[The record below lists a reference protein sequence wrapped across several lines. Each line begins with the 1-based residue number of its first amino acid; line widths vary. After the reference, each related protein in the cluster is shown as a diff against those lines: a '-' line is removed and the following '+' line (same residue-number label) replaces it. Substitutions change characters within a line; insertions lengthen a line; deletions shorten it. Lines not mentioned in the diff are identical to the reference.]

1 MKQYSTTTLNQCNF
15 RRKIDMK
22 ASNITKVINKLIVKK
37 LPVFIWGAPG
47 IGKSSIVKQIAAEQG
62 LVFLD
67 LRLSLLDPT
76 DLKGI
81 PFFNAQTNEGVWAK
95 PSFLPSIPD
104 SKGILFLDEINTA
117 PPAVQA
123 SAYQL
128 ILDRKVG
135 EYELPKGWSIIAA
148 GNRENDRGVVYKM
161 PPPLA
166 NRFVHFEME
175 VDFDDWKTWAY
186 ITKIDASIIGYLAYD
201 KSMLFTFDPTLN
213 EKAFAT
219 PRSWEYVDS
228 IIKSGIEAELILDS
242 ISGAV
247 GREAAIG
254 YLSFKKVMG
263 DLPDLNTILD
273 GTLTELNEDNSKVMM
288 ALSIGLVNAL
298 IENPSHSAINN
309 VLKFSLKLP
318 SEFSIMLV
326 KDMQQNKIDV
336 ESSDEWSEWVRA
348 FAYLL
353 S

>member
-1 MKQYSTTTLNQCNF
+1 
-15 RRKIDMK
+15 MK
-22 ASNITKVINKLIVKK
+22 ASDITKVVNKLIVRK

-62 LVFLD
+62 LEFLD

-81 PFFNAQTNEGVWAK
+81 PFFNAATNEGVWAK
-95 PSFLPSIPD
+95 PSFLPSGKD

-128 ILDRKVG
+128 VLDRKVG
-135 EYELPKGWSIIAA
+135 EYELPEGWSIIAA
-148 GNRENDRGVVYKM
+148 GNRENDRGIVYKM

-186 ITKIDASIIGYLAYD
+186 SMKIESAIIAYLAYD
-201 KSMLFTFDPTLN
+201 KSMLFTFDATSN
-213 EKAFAT
+213 EKSFAT

-228 IIKSGIEAELILDS
+228 IVKSGIDAELILDS

-254 YLSFKKVMG
+254 YLSFKKVMK
-263 DLPDLNTILD
+263 DLPDLSTIVD
-273 GTLTELNEDNSKVMM
+273 GTLIELEEEDAKVMM
-288 ALSIGLVNAL
+288 ALAIGLVNAL
-298 IENPSHSAINN
+298 MENPSEEAIDN
-309 VLKFSLKLP
+309 VLKFSLNLP
-318 SEFSIMLV
+318 GEFSIMLV
-326 KDMQQNKIDV
+326 KDMQQNSIDV
-336 ESSDEWSEWVRA
+336 EGSSAWSEWVRE

-353 S
+353 A

>member
-1 MKQYSTTTLNQCNF
+1 MTHTEGNNE
-15 RRKIDMK
+15 MK
-22 ASNITKVINKLIVKK
+22 ASNITKVIDRLIDRK

-47 IGKSSIVKQIAAEQG
+47 IGKSSIVRQIAEAKA
-62 LVFLD
+62 LDFLD

-81 PFFNAQTNEGVWAK
+81 PFFKEDTQEGVWAK
-95 PSFLPSIPD
+95 PSFLPSDPE
-104 SKGILFLDEINTA
+104 SRGILFLDEINTA

-128 ILDRKVG
+128 ILDRRVG
-135 EYELPKGWSIIAA
+135 EYELPEGWSIVAA

-175 VDFDDWKTWAY
+175 VDFEDWKTWAY
-186 ITKIDASIIGYLAYD
+186 GNGIESAIIAFLAYD
-201 KSMLFTFDPTLN
+201 KSMLFTFDPLSN
-213 EKAFAT
+213 EKSFAT

-228 IIKSGIEAELILDS
+228 IVKSGIDTELILDS

-247 GREAAIG
+247 GREAAVG
-254 YLSFKKVMG
+254 YLSFKKVMQA
-263 DLPDLNTILD
+263 LPDLSTILD
-273 GTLTELNEDNSKVMM
+273 GSLETLEGEDPKVMM
-288 ALSIGLVNAL
+288 ALAIGLVNAL
-298 IENPSHSAINN
+298 RENQSDAAIDN
-309 VLKFSLKLP
+309 VLTFSLQLP
-318 SEFSIMLV
+318 GEFAIMLV
-326 KDMQQNKIDV
+326 KDLQKNGVDV
-336 ESSDEWSEWVRA
+336 EGSEAWNDWVRK

>member
-1 MKQYSTTTLNQCNF
+1 
-15 RRKIDMK
+15 MK
-22 ASNITKVINKLIVKK
+22 ASNITKVVNKLIVQK

-47 IGKSSIVKQIAAEQG
+47 IGKSSIVKSIAKEQG
-62 LVFLD
+62 LEFLD

-81 PFFNAQTNEGVWAK
+81 PFFNPETNEGVWAK
-95 PSFLPSIPD
+95 PSFLPSD
-104 SKGILFLDEINTA
+104 TGSKGILFLDEINTA

-135 EYELPKGWSIIAA
+135 EYELPDGWSIVAA
-148 GNRENDRGVVYKM
+148 GNRETDRGVVYKM

-186 ITKIDASIIGYLAYD
+186 SVKIDASIIGYLAYD
-201 KSMLFTFDPTLN
+201 KSMLFTFDATSN
-213 EKAFAT
+213 EKSFAT

-228 IIKSGIEAELILDS
+228 IIKSGIEADLILDS

-254 YLSFKKVMG
+254 YISFKKVMK

-273 GTLTELNEDNSKVMM
+273 GSLADLDDDDSKVMM
-288 ALSIGLVNAL
+288 ALAIGLVNAL
-298 IENPSHSAINN
+298 IENPSETGIDN

-318 SEFSIMLV
+318 GEFSIMLV
-326 KDMQQNKIDV
+326 KDMQQNNIDV
-336 ESSDEWSEWVRA
+336 EGSSEWSEWVRE

-353 S
+353 A

>member
-1 MKQYSTTTLNQCNF
+1 
-15 RRKIDMK
+15 MK
-22 ASNITKVINKLIVKK
+22 ASNITKVIDKLIDRQ

-47 IGKSSIVKQIAAEQG
+47 IGKSSIVKQIAQTKALE
-62 LVFLD
+62 FLD

-81 PFFNAQTNEGVWAK
+81 PFFNAETKEGIWAK
-95 PSFLPSIPD
+95 PSFLPSDPE
-104 SKGILFLDEINTA
+104 SRGILFLDEINTA

-135 EYELPKGWSIIAA
+135 EYELPKGWSIVAA

-175 VDFDDWKTWAY
+175 VDFEDWKHWAY
-186 ITKIDASIIGYLAYD
+186 GSRIEAAIIAYLAYD
-201 KSMLFTFDPTLN
+201 KSMLFTFDPLSN
-213 EKAFAT
+213 EKSFAT

-228 IIKSGIEAELILDS
+228 IVRSGIETELILDS

-247 GREAAIG
+247 GREAAVG
-254 YLSFKKVMG
+254 YLSFKKVMKE
-263 DLPDLNTILD
+263 LPDLSAILD
-273 GTLTELNEDNSKVMM
+273 GTLTELEEDDPKVMM
-288 ALSIGLVNAL
+288 ALAIGLVNAVK
-298 IENPSHSAINN
+298 EEQSDEAIDN
-309 VLKFSLKLP
+309 LLSFSLQLP
-318 SEFSIMLV
+318 GEFSIMLI
-326 KDMQQNKIDV
+326 KDLQQNGIDV
-336 ESSDEWSEWVRA
+336 EGSSEWGSWVKK

>member
-1 MKQYSTTTLNQCNF
+1 
-15 RRKIDMK
+15 MK
-22 ASNITKVINKLIVKK
+22 ASNITKVIDKLIDRQ

-47 IGKSSIVKQIAAEQG
+47 IGKSSIVKQIAQTKALE
-62 LVFLD
+62 FLD

-81 PFFNAQTNEGVWAK
+81 PFFNAETKEGIWAK
-95 PSFLPSIPD
+95 PSFLPSDPE
-104 SKGILFLDEINTA
+104 SRGILFLDEINTA

-135 EYELPKGWSIIAA
+135 EYELPKGWSIVAA

-175 VDFDDWKTWAY
+175 VDFEDWKHWAY
-186 ITKIDASIIGYLAYD
+186 GSRIEAAIIAYLAYD
-201 KSMLFTFDPTLN
+201 KSMLFTFDPLSN
-213 EKAFAT
+213 EKSFAT

-228 IIKSGIEAELILDS
+228 IVKSGIETELILDS

-247 GREAAIG
+247 GREAAVG
-254 YLSFKKVMG
+254 YLSFKKVMKE
-263 DLPDLNTILD
+263 LPDLSAILD
-273 GTLTELNEDNSKVMM
+273 GTLTELEEDDPKVMM
-288 ALSIGLVNAL
+288 ALAIGLVNAVK
-298 IENPSHSAINN
+298 EEQRDEAIDN
-309 VLKFSLKLP
+309 LLSFSLQLP
-318 SEFSIMLV
+318 GEFSIMLT
-326 KDMQQNKIDV
+326 KDLQQNGIDV
-336 ESSDEWSEWVRA
+336 EGSEAWGAWVKK

>member
-1 MKQYSTTTLNQCNF
+1 
-15 RRKIDMK
+15 MK
-22 ASNITKVINKLIVKK
+22 ASDITKVVNRLIVQK

-47 IGKSSIVKQIAAEQG
+47 IGKSSIVKQIAKEQE
-62 LVFLD
+62 LEFLD

-81 PFFNAQTNEGVWAK
+81 PFFNAETNEGVWAK
-95 PSFLPSIPD
+95 PSFLPSEPD

-135 EYELPKGWSIIAA
+135 EYELPAGWSIVAA

-175 VDFDDWKTWAY
+175 VDFADWKVWAFH
-186 ITKIDASIIGYLAYD
+186 AGLQSSIIAYLAYD
-201 KSMLFTFDPTLN
+201 KSMLFTFDATSN
-213 EKAFAT
+213 EKSFAT

-228 IIKSGIEAELILDS
+228 IIKSGIDDDLLLDS

-247 GREAAIG
+247 GREAAVG
-254 YLSFKKVMG
+254 YISFKKVMKEI
-263 DLPDLNTILD
+263 PDLNSILN
-273 GTLTELNEDNSKVMM
+273 GTLTIVEEDDSKVMM
-288 ALSIGLVNAL
+288 ALAIGLVNAL
-298 IENPSHSAINN
+298 LENASEEAVEN
-309 VLKFSLKLP
+309 VLHFSLQLP
-318 SEFSIMLV
+318 GEFAIMLV
-326 KDMQQNKIDV
+326 KDMQQNNIEV
-336 ESSDEWSEWVRA
+336 EGSAAWGEWVRK

-353 S
+353 R

>member
-1 MKQYSTTTLNQCNF
+1 
-15 RRKIDMK
+15 MK
-22 ASNITKVINKLIVKK
+22 ASNITKVVNKLIVQK

-47 IGKSSIVKQIAAEQG
+47 IGKSSIVKSIAKEQG
-62 LVFLD
+62 LEFLD

-81 PFFNAQTNEGVWAK
+81 PFFNPETNEGVWAK
-95 PSFLPSIPD
+95 PSFLPSKPD

-135 EYELPKGWSIIAA
+135 EYELPEGWSIVAA
-148 GNRENDRGVVYKM
+148 GNRETDRGVVYKM

-166 NRFVHFEME
+166 NRFVHFEMD

-186 ITKIDASIIGYLAYD
+186 KAKIESSIVSYLAYD
-201 KSMLFTFDPTLN
+201 KSMLFTFDATSN
-213 EKAFAT
+213 EKSFAT

-228 IIKSGIEAELILDS
+228 IIKSGIETELILDS

-247 GREAAIG
+247 GREAAVG
-254 YLSFKKVMG
+254 YLSFRKVMK
-263 DLPDLNTILD
+263 DLPDLGSILN
-273 GTLTELNEDNSKVMM
+273 GTLTELKEEDPKVMI
-288 ALSIGLVNAL
+288 ALAIGLVNVLLDNPDKLAL
-298 IENPSHSAINN
+298 DN
-309 VLKFSLKLP
+309 VLKFSLLIP
-318 SEFSIMLV
+318 GEFSIMLV
-326 KDMQQNKIDV
+326 KDMQQNGLDV
-336 ESSDEWSEWVRA
+336 EGSAVWSEWVRK

-353 S
+353 A

>member
-1 MKQYSTTTLNQCNF
+1 
-15 RRKIDMK
+15 MK
-22 ASNITKVINKLIVKK
+22 ASDITKAIDKLIDAQ
-37 LPVFIWGAPG
+37 LPVFVWGAPG
-47 IGKSSIVKQIAAEQG
+47 IGKSSIVKQIAKEKDME
-62 LVFLD
+62 FLD

-81 PFFNAQTNEGVWAK
+81 PFFNAETQEGVWAK
-95 PSFLPSIPD
+95 PSFLPSDPD
-104 SKGILFLDEINTA
+104 SRGILFLDEINTA

-135 EYELPKGWSIIAA
+135 EYELPKGWSIVAA

-175 VDFDDWKTWAY
+175 VDFDDWKAWAY
-186 ITKIDASIIGYLAYD
+186 RAGIESAIIGYLAYD
-201 KSMLFTFDPTLN
+201 KSMLFTFDPTSN

-228 IIKSGIEAELILDS
+228 IVKSGIESDLILDS

-247 GREAAIG
+247 GREAAVG
-254 YLSFKKVMG
+254 YSSFKKVMK
-263 DLPDLNTILD
+263 DLPDLESILEGSLKEID
-273 GTLTELNEDNSKVMM
+273 EDDPKVLM
-288 ALSIGLVNAL
+288 ALAIGLVNAARQ
-298 IENPSHSAINN
+298 NPSDDTIDNILS
-309 VLKFSLKLP
+309 FSLQLP
-318 SEFSIMLV
+318 GEFAIMLV
-326 KDMQQNKIDV
+326 KDMQANGLDV
-336 ESSDEWSEWVRA
+336 EGSSVWGEWVRK

>member
-1 MKQYSTTTLNQCNF
+1 
-15 RRKIDMK
+15 MK
-22 ASNITKVINKLIVKK
+22 ASNITKVIDKLIDRQ

-47 IGKSSIVKQIAAEQG
+47 IGKSSIVKQIAQAKALE
-62 LVFLD
+62 FLD

-81 PFFNAQTNEGVWAK
+81 PFFNAETKEGIWAK
-95 PSFLPSIPD
+95 PSFLPSDPE
-104 SKGILFLDEINTA
+104 SRGILFLDEINTA

-135 EYELPKGWSIIAA
+135 EYELPKGWSIVAA

-175 VDFDDWKTWAY
+175 VDFEDWKHWAY
-186 ITKIDASIIGYLAYD
+186 GSRIEAAIIAYLAYD
-201 KSMLFTFDPTLN
+201 KSMLFTFDPFSN
-213 EKAFAT
+213 EKSFAT

-228 IIKSGIEAELILDS
+228 IVRSGIETELILDS

-247 GREAAIG
+247 GREAAVG
-254 YLSFKKVMG
+254 YLSFKKVMKE
-263 DLPDLNTILD
+263 LPDLSAILD
-273 GTLTELNEDNSKVMM
+273 GTLTELEEDDPKVMM
-288 ALSIGLVNAL
+288 ALAIGLVNAVK
-298 IENPSHSAINN
+298 EEQRDEAIDN
-309 VLKFSLKLP
+309 LLSFSLQLP
-318 SEFSIMLV
+318 GEFSIMLI
-326 KDMQQNKIDV
+326 KDLQQNGIDV
-336 ESSDEWSEWVRA
+336 EGSSEWGNWVKK

>member
-1 MKQYSTTTLNQCNF
+1 
-15 RRKIDMK
+15 MK
-22 ASNITKVINKLIVKK
+22 ASNITKVIDKLIDRQ

-47 IGKSSIVKQIAAEQG
+47 IGKSSIVKQIAAAKE
-62 LVFLD
+62 LEFLD

-81 PFFNAQTNEGVWAK
+81 PFFKADTNEGVWAK
-95 PSFLPSIPD
+95 PSFLPSDPE

-128 ILDRKVG
+128 ILDRRVG
-135 EYELPKGWSIIAA
+135 EYELPKGWSIVAA

-175 VDFDDWKTWAY
+175 VDFADWKQWAY
-186 ITKIDASIIGYLAYD
+186 SQGIESAIIAFLAYD
-201 KSMLFTFDPTLN
+201 KSMLFTFDPLSN
-213 EKAFAT
+213 EKSFAT

-228 IIKSGIEAELILDS
+228 IVKSGIDTELILDS

-247 GREAAIG
+247 GREAAVG
-254 YLSFKKVMG
+254 YLSFKKVMKE
-263 DLPDLNTILD
+263 LPDLNEILD
-273 GTLTELNEDNSKVMM
+273 GTLTELEEDDPKVMM
-288 ALSIGLVNAL
+288 ALAIGLVNAL
-298 IENPSHSAINN
+298 REDASDEAVDN
-309 VLKFSLKLP
+309 VLKFSLQLP
-318 SEFSIMLV
+318 GEFSIMLV
-326 KDMQQNKIDV
+326 KDMQHNGIDV
-336 ESSDEWSEWVRA
+336 EGSQEWGEWVRK

>member
-1 MKQYSTTTLNQCNF
+1 
-15 RRKIDMK
+15 MK
-22 ASNITKVINKLIVKK
+22 ASNITKVIDKLIDKK
-37 LPVFIWGAPG
+37 LPVFIWGPPG
-47 IGKSSIVKQIAAEQG
+47 IGKSSIVKQIAATKKLE
-62 LVFLD
+62 FID

-81 PFFNAQTNEGVWAK
+81 PFFNAETKEGVWAK
-95 PSFLPSIPD
+95 PSFLPSTPN

-135 EYELPKGWSIIAA
+135 EYELPEGWSIVAA

-175 VDFDDWKTWAY
+175 VNFNDWKTWAY
-186 ITKIDASIIGYLAYD
+186 KSNIESAIIAYLAYD
-201 KSMLFTFDPTLN
+201 KSMLFTFNATSN
-213 EKAFAT
+213 EKSFAT
-219 PRSWEYVDS
+219 PRSWEYVNS
-228 IIKSGIEAELILDS
+228 IVKSGIETELILDS

-254 YLSFKKVMG
+254 YLSFKKVMKN
-263 DLPDLNTILD
+263 LPDLKSILD
-273 GTLTELNEDNSKVMM
+273 GTLKELEEEDSKVIM
-288 ALSIGLVNAL
+288 ALAIGIVNAL
-298 IENPSHSAINN
+298 LENSNNESIDN
-309 VLKFSLKLP
+309 VLKFSLQLP
-318 SEFSIMLV
+318 GEFSIMLV
-326 KDMQQNKIDV
+326 KDMQENGIDV
-336 ESSDEWSEWVRA
+336 EGSNSWGEWVQK

-353 S
+353 A

>member
-1 MKQYSTTTLNQCNF
+1 
-15 RRKIDMK
+15 MK
-22 ASNITKVINKLIVKK
+22 ASNITKVVSSLIDKK

-47 IGKSSIVKQIAAEQG
+47 IGKSSIVKQISKDKE
-62 LVFLD
+62 LEFLD

-81 PFFNAQTNEGVWAK
+81 PFFNADTKEGVWAK
-95 PSFLPSIPD
+95 PSFLPSKPN

-128 ILDRKVG
+128 ILDRRVG
-135 EYELPKGWSIIAA
+135 EYELPEGWSIVAA

-175 VDFDDWKTWAY
+175 VDFDDWKAWAY
-186 ITKIDASIIGYLAYD
+186 SSKIESTIIAYIAYD
-201 KSMLFTFDPTLN
+201 KSMLFTFDATSN
-213 EKAFAT
+213 EKSFAT

-228 IIKSGIEAELILDS
+228 IVKSDIEADLMLDS

-254 YLSFKKVMG
+254 YLSFKKVMN
-263 DLPDLNTILD
+263 DLPDLNAILD
-273 GTLTELNEDNSKVMM
+273 GSLKELEVDDSKVVM
-288 ALSIGLVNAL
+288 ALAIGLVNAL
-298 IENPSHSAINN
+298 LENKNDTYIDN
-309 VLKFSLKLP
+309 VLKFSLQLP
-318 SEFSIMLV
+318 GEFSIMLV
-326 KDMQQNKIDV
+326 KDMQQNAIDV
-336 ESSDEWSEWVRA
+336 EGSKEWGEWVRE

-353 S
+353 A

>member
-1 MKQYSTTTLNQCNF
+1 
-15 RRKIDMK
+15 MK
-22 ASNITKVINKLIVKK
+22 ASDITKVVKQLIEKK

-47 IGKSSIVKQIAAEQG
+47 IGKSSIVKQIAASKALE
-62 LVFLD
+62 FID

-81 PFFNAQTNEGVWAK
+81 PFFNAKTKEGVWAK
-95 PSFLPSIPD
+95 PSFLPSAPH

-135 EYELPKGWSIIAA
+135 EYELPSGWSIVAA

-175 VDFDDWKTWAY
+175 VDFNDWKAWAY
-186 ITKIDASIIGYLAYD
+186 DAKIESAIIAYLAYD
-201 KSMLFTFDPTLN
+201 KSMLFTFDATSN
-213 EKAFAT
+213 EKSFAT

-228 IIKSGIEAELILDS
+228 IVKSGIETELILDS

-254 YLSFKKVMG
+254 YLSFKKVMK
-263 DLPDLNTILD
+263 DLPDLGSILD
-273 GTLTELNEDNSKVMM
+273 GSLTELEEEDSKVLM
-288 ALSIGLVNAL
+288 ALAIGLVNAL
-298 IENPSHSAINN
+298 LENSSEEAIDN
-309 VLKFSLKLP
+309 VLKFSLHLP
-318 SEFSIMLV
+318 GEFSIMLV
-326 KDMQQNKIDV
+326 KDMQQNGIDV
-336 ESSDEWSEWVRA
+336 EGSASWGEWVRE

>member
-1 MKQYSTTTLNQCNF
+1 
-15 RRKIDMK
+15 MK
-22 ASNITKVINKLIVKK
+22 ASHITQVVNQLIVKK
-37 LPVFIWGAPG
+37 LPVFVWGAPG
-47 IGKSSIVKQIAAEQG
+47 IGKSSIVKQIAKNNQ
-62 LVFLD
+62 LDFLD

-81 PFFNAQTNEGVWAK
+81 PFFDAENQEGVWAK
-95 PSFLPSIPD
+95 PSFLPSD
-104 SKGILFLDEINTA
+104 RESKGILFLDEINTA

-135 EYELPKGWSIIAA
+135 EYELPPGWSIVAA

-175 VDFDDWKTWAY
+175 VDFDDWKWWAY
-186 ITKIDASIIGYLAYD
+186 QNEIDYSIIAYLAYD
-201 KSMLFTFDPTLN
+201 RSMLFTFDPISN
-213 EKAFAT
+213 EKSFAT

-228 IIKSGIEAELILDS
+228 IMKSGIGETLLLDT

-247 GREAAIG
+247 GREAAVG
-254 YLSFKKVMG
+254 YMSFKKVM
-263 DLPDLNTILD
+263 DKLPDFQAILE
-273 GTLTELNEDNSKVMM
+273 GTQTEYEEKDPKV
-288 ALSIGLVNAL
+288 LIGFVIGLVNAL
-298 IENPSHSAINN
+298 RETKDTGAVDHA
-309 VLKFSLKLP
+309 LKFSLALP
-318 SEFSIMLV
+318 GEFAIMLV

-336 ESSDEWSEWVRA
+336 EGSSQWGNWVRE

>member
-1 MKQYSTTTLNQCNF
+1 
-15 RRKIDMK
+15 MK
-22 ASNITKVINKLIVKK
+22 ASDIAKVVSHLIEKK
-37 LPVFIWGAPG
+37 LPVFVWGAPG
-47 IGKSSIVKQIAAEQG
+47 IGKSSIVKQIAKEKNLA
-62 LVFLD
+62 FID

-81 PFFNAQTNEGVWAK
+81 PFFNAETKEGIWAK
-95 PSFLPSIPD
+95 PSFLPSD
-104 SKGILFLDEINTA
+104 TDTKGILFLDEINTA

-135 EYELPKGWSIIAA
+135 EYELPEGWSIVAA

-175 VDFDDWKTWAY
+175 VNFDDWKAWAY
-186 ITKIDASIIGYLAYD
+186 KRKIDSSIIGYLAYD
-201 KSMLFTFDPTLN
+201 KSMLFTFDPTSN
-213 EKAFAT
+213 EKSFAT

-247 GREAAIG
+247 GRKSAVG
-254 YLSFKKVMG
+254 YLGFKKVMK
-263 DLPDLNTILD
+263 DLPDFSTILD
-273 GTLTELNEDNSKVMM
+273 GSLTQMKEEDTKVIM
-288 ALSIGLVNAL
+288 ALAIGLVNAL
-298 IENPSHSAINN
+298 LDNPSELAVDN
-309 VLKFSLKLP
+309 VLTFSLQLP
-318 SEFSIMLV
+318 GEFSIMLV
-326 KDMQQNKIDV
+326 KDMQQNGIDV
-336 ESSDEWSEWVRA
+336 EGSASWGEWVRK
-348 FAYLL
+348 FAYIL

>member
-1 MKQYSTTTLNQCNF
+1 L
-15 RRKIDMK
+15 
-22 ASNITKVINKLIVKK
+22 
-37 LPVFIWGAPG
+37 
-47 IGKSSIVKQIAAEQG
+47 E
-62 LVFLD
+62 FLD

-81 PFFNAQTNEGVWAK
+81 PFFNAATNEGVWAK
-95 PSFLPSIPD
+95 PSFLPSGKE

-128 ILDRKVG
+128 VLDRKVG
-135 EYELPKGWSIIAA
+135 EYELPEGWSIIAA
-148 GNRENDRGVVYKM
+148 GNRENDRGIIYKM

-175 VDFDDWKTWAY
+175 VDFDDWKAWAY
-186 ITKIDASIIGYLAYD
+186 SMKIESAIIAYLAYD
-201 KSMLFTFDPTLN
+201 KSMLFTIDATSN
-213 EKAFAT
+213 EKSFAT

-228 IIKSGIEAELILDS
+228 IVKSGIEAELILDS

-254 YLSFKKVMG
+254 YLSFKKVMK

-273 GTLTELNEDNSKVMM
+273 GTFTELEEDDVKVMM
-288 ALSIGLVNAL
+288 ALAIGLVNAL
-298 IENPSHSAINN
+298 MESPSEEAIEN

-318 SEFSIMLV
+318 GEFSIMLV
-326 KDMQQNKIDV
+326 KDMQQNSIDV
-336 ESSDEWSEWVRA
+336 EGSNAWSEWVRE

-353 S
+353 A

>member
-1 MKQYSTTTLNQCNF
+1 
-15 RRKIDMK
+15 MK
-22 ASNITKVINKLIVKK
+22 ASDITKVVNKLIVQK

-47 IGKSSIVKQIAAEQG
+47 IGKSSIVKAIAKEQG
-62 LVFLD
+62 LAFLD

-81 PFFNAQTNEGVWAK
+81 PFFNAETNEGVWAK
-95 PSFLPSIPD
+95 PSFLPSEPD

-135 EYELPKGWSIIAA
+135 EYELPEGWSIVAA

-175 VDFDDWKTWAY
+175 VDFDDWKAWAY
-186 ITKIDASIIGYLAYD
+186 SAKIDASIIGFLAYD
-201 KSMLFTFDPTLN
+201 KSMLFTFDATSN
-213 EKAFAT
+213 EKSFAT
-219 PRSWEYVDS
+219 PRSWAYVDT
-228 IIKSGIEAELILDS
+228 IVKSGIENNLILDS

-247 GREAAIG
+247 GREASVG
-254 YLSFKKVMG
+254 YLSFKKVMKA
-263 DLPDLNTILD
+263 LPDFKTILD
-273 GTLTELNEDNSKVMM
+273 GSLTKLEEEDSKVMM
-288 ALSIGLVNAL
+288 ALTIGLVNAL
-298 IENPSHSAINN
+298 IENPSSEGIEH
-309 VLKFSLKLP
+309 VLSFSLGMP

-326 KDMQQNKIDV
+326 KDMQHNNIDI
-336 ESSDEWSEWVRA
+336 EGAKNWGAWVRE

-353 S
+353 A

>member
-1 MKQYSTTTLNQCNF
+1 
-15 RRKIDMK
+15 MK
-22 ASNITKVINKLIVKK
+22 ASNITKVIDKLIDKQ

-47 IGKSSIVKQIAAEQG
+47 IGKSSIVKQIAQTKG
-62 LVFLD
+62 LDFLD

-81 PFFNAQTNEGVWAK
+81 PFFNAETKEGVWAK
-95 PSFLPSIPD
+95 PSFLPSDPD

-135 EYELPKGWSIIAA
+135 EYELPKGWSIVAA

-175 VDFDDWKTWAY
+175 VDFEDWKAWAY
-186 ITKIDASIIGYLAYD
+186 QAGIESAIIGYLAYD
-201 KSMLFTFDPTLN
+201 KSMLFTFDPTSN

-228 IIKSGIEAELILDS
+228 IVKSGIESDLLLDS

-247 GREAAIG
+247 GREAAVG
-254 YLSFKKVMG
+254 YSSFKKVMKQ
-263 DLPDLNTILD
+263 LPDLNTILE
-273 GTLTELNEDNSKVMM
+273 GSLTQLDEEDPKVLM
-288 ALSIGLVNAL
+288 ALAIGLVNAVR
-298 IENPSHSAINN
+298 ENPTDDAIEH
-309 VLKFSLKLP
+309 VLDFSLQLP
-318 SEFSIMLV
+318 GEFAIMLV
-326 KDMQQNKIDV
+326 KDMQSNGLDV
-336 ESSDEWSEWVRA
+336 EGSAAWSDWVRK

-353 S
+353 N

>member
-1 MKQYSTTTLNQCNF
+1 MKTS
-15 RRKIDMK
+15 D
-22 ASNITKVINKLIVKK
+22 ITKVIDKLIDRQ
-37 LPVFIWGAPG
+37 LPVFVWGAPG
-47 IGKSSIVKQIAAEQG
+47 IGKSSIVKQIAQAKE
-62 LVFLD
+62 LEFLD

-81 PFFNAQTNEGVWAK
+81 PFFNAETKEGVWAK
-95 PSFLPSIPD
+95 PSFLPSDPD
-104 SKGILFLDEINTA
+104 SRGILFLDEINTA

-135 EYELPKGWSIIAA
+135 EYELPKGWSIVAA

-175 VDFDDWKTWAY
+175 VDFEDWKAWAY
-186 ITKIDASIIGYLAYD
+186 SAGIESAIIGYLAYD
-201 KSMLFTFDPTLN
+201 KSMLFTFDPTSN

-228 IIKSGIEAELILDS
+228 IVKSGIDAELLLDS

-247 GREAAIG
+247 GREAAVG
-254 YLSFKKVMG
+254 YSSFKKVMKQ
-263 DLPDLNTILD
+263 LPDLNSILE
-273 GTLTELNEDNSKVMM
+273 GTLTTLEEEDPKVLM
-288 ALSIGLVNAL
+288 ALAIGLVNAAR
-298 IENPSHSAINN
+298 ENSSEEAIDNI
-309 VLKFSLKLP
+309 LRFSLQLP
-318 SEFSIMLV
+318 GEFAIMLV
-326 KDMQQNKIDV
+326 KDMQSNGLDV
-336 ESSDEWSEWVRA
+336 ESSDAWDEWVRA

-353 S
+353 N

>member
-1 MKQYSTTTLNQCNF
+1 
-15 RRKIDMK
+15 MK
-22 ASNITKVINKLIVKK
+22 ASNITKVIDKLIDKQ

-47 IGKSSIVKQIAAEQG
+47 IGKSSIVKQISEAKE
-62 LVFLD
+62 LEFLD

-81 PFFNAQTNEGVWAK
+81 PFFNADTKEGVWAK
-95 PSFLPSIPD
+95 PSFLPSDPE

-128 ILDRKVG
+128 ILDRRVG
-135 EYELPKGWSIIAA
+135 EYELPKGWSIVAA

-175 VDFDDWKTWAY
+175 VNFEDWKSWAY
-186 ITKIDASIIGYLAYD
+186 RSDIEAAIIAFLAYD
-201 KSMLFTFDPTLN
+201 KSMLFTFDPLSN
-213 EKAFAT
+213 EKSFAT

-228 IIKSGIEAELILDS
+228 IVKSGIDTELILDS

-247 GREAAIG
+247 GREAAVG
-254 YLSFKKVMG
+254 YLSFKKVMKE
-263 DLPDLNTILD
+263 LPELSGILD
-273 GTLTELNEDNSKVMM
+273 GTLNTLEEDDPKVMM
-288 ALSIGLVNAL
+288 ALAIGLVNAVK
-298 IENPSHSAINN
+298 EDQSDEAIDN
-309 VLKFSLKLP
+309 VLSFSLQLP
-318 SEFSIMLV
+318 GEFSIMLI
-326 KDMQQNKIDV
+326 KDMQQNGIDV
-336 ESSDEWSEWVRA
+336 EGSSEWGAWVKK

>member
-1 MKQYSTTTLNQCNF
+1 
-15 RRKIDMK
+15 MK
-22 ASNITKVINKLIVKK
+22 ASNITKVIDKLIDRQ
-37 LPVFIWGAPG
+37 LPVFVWGAPG
-47 IGKSSIVKQIAAEQG
+47 IGKSSIVKQIAEQKE
-62 LVFLD
+62 LDFLD

-81 PFFNAQTNEGVWAK
+81 PFFNAETKEGVWAK
-95 PSFLPSIPD
+95 PSFLPSDPD

-135 EYELPKGWSIIAA
+135 EYELPKGWSIVAA

-175 VDFDDWKTWAY
+175 VDFDDWKAWAY
-186 ITKIDASIIGYLAYD
+186 SAGIESAIIGYLAYD
-201 KSMLFTFDPTLN
+201 KSMLFTFDPTSN

-228 IIKSGIEAELILDS
+228 IVKSGIDTELILDS

-247 GREAAIG
+247 GRESAVG
-254 YLSFKKVMG
+254 YSSFKKVMKQ
-263 DLPDLNTILD
+263 LPDLNTILD
-273 GTLTELNEDNSKVMM
+273 GTLTELNEDDPKVLM
-288 ALSIGLVNAL
+288 ALAIGLVNAL
-298 IENPSHSAINN
+298 RENPSDDAIEN
-309 VLKFSLKLP
+309 VLDFSLQLP
-318 SEFSIMLV
+318 GEFAIMLV
-326 KDMQQNKIDV
+326 KDMQQNGLDV
-336 ESSDEWSEWVRA
+336 EGSAAWGEWVRK

-353 S
+353 N

>member
-1 MKQYSTTTLNQCNF
+1 
-15 RRKIDMK
+15 MK
-22 ASNITKVINKLIVKK
+22 ASNIIKVLNKLIVQK
-37 LPVFIWGAPG
+37 LPVFIWGPPG
-47 IGKSSIVKQIAAEQG
+47 IGKSSIVKQIAASQE
-62 LVFLD
+62 LEFLD

-81 PFFNAQTNEGVWAK
+81 PFFNAETKEGVWAK
-95 PSFLPSIPD
+95 PSFLPSDPK

-135 EYELPKGWSIIAA
+135 EYALPDGWTIVAA

-175 VDFDDWKTWAY
+175 VDFNDWKTWAY
-186 ITKIDASIIGYLAYD
+186 SMKIDASIIGYLAYD
-201 KSMLFTFDPTLN
+201 KSMLFTFDAISN
-213 EKAFAT
+213 EKSFAT

-228 IIKSGIEAELILDS
+228 IIKSGIEGELILDS

-254 YLSFKKVMG
+254 YLSFKKVMRS
-263 DLPDLNTILD
+263 LPDLNTILD
-273 GTLTELNEDNSKVMM
+273 GTLTQIEVEDSKIVM
-288 ALSIGLVNAL
+288 ALAIGLVNAL
-298 IENPSHSAINN
+298 IENSEEESIDN
-309 VLKFSLKLP
+309 VLKFSLQLP
-318 SEFSIMLV
+318 GEFAIMLV
-326 KDMQQNKIDV
+326 KDMQQNNIDV
-336 ESSDEWSEWVRA
+336 EGAASWSEWVRE

>member
-1 MKQYSTTTLNQCNF
+1 
-15 RRKIDMK
+15 MK
-22 ASNITKVINKLIVKK
+22 ASNITKVVNSLIDRK

-47 IGKSSIVKQIAAEQG
+47 IGKSSIVKKIAKDKKLE
-62 LVFLD
+62 FID

-81 PFFNAQTNEGVWAK
+81 PFFNAETKEGVWAK
-95 PSFLPSIPD
+95 PSFLPSLEG

-128 ILDRKVG
+128 ILDRRVG
-135 EYELPKGWSIIAA
+135 EYELPEGWSIVAA

-175 VDFDDWKTWAY
+175 VDFNDWKTWAY
-186 ITKIDASIIGYLAYD
+186 AAKIESTIIAYLAYD
-201 KSMLFTFDPTLN
+201 KSMLFTFDATSN
-213 EKAFAT
+213 EKSFAT

-254 YLSFKKVMG
+254 YLSFKKVMK
-263 DLPDLNTILD
+263 DLPDLNRILN
-273 GTLTELNEDNSKVMM
+273 GSLRELEEEDSKVMI
-288 ALSIGLVNAL
+288 ALAIGLVNAL
-298 IENPSHSAINN
+298 IENPGEEAIDN
-309 VLKFSLKLP
+309 VLNFSLLLP
-318 SEFSIMLV
+318 GEFSIMLV
-326 KDMQQNKIDV
+326 KDMQQNSIDV
-336 ESSDEWSEWVRA
+336 EGSEAWGEWVRK

-353 S
+353 A